1 MKHKRALAL
10 LLAAALCCVLLA
22 GCAAPAG
29 GEDDSGESGGT
40 SGSREGPGED
50 IPFEEG
56 QLYAVAYLGYQEMGS
71 LDYYVE
77 EYLDNDQIPVH
88 YLSPGDFYLVIP
100 RYGEMELS
108 LYQNDFTTSNSTLLY
123 EDPSCRP
130 FVLQC
135 NVSDIFSDATI
146 RLSYQGSTVEFSP
159 FISLKDGF
167 VEVGDA
173 GLDLTRDPSIEA

>member
-1 MKHKRALAL
+1 MKRIL
-10 LLAAALCCVLLA
+10 LCLAALCSCLPLLG
-22 GCAAPAG
+22 GCAEAPSA
-29 GEDDSGESGGT
+29 
-40 SGSREGPGED
+40 GSRSEPGWNN
-50 IPFEEG
+50 IPFADG
-56 QLYAVAYLGYQEMGS
+56 QLYAVAHLGYQEMGS

-100 RYGEMELS
+100 RYGETELS

-123 EDPSCRP
+123 ENPSCRP

-159 FISLKDGF
+159 FISLKDGS
-167 VEVGDA
+167 VEVGEA
-173 GLDLTRDPSIEA
+173 GLDITMEQGRGG

>member
-1 MKHKRALAL
+1 MKRIL
-10 LLAAALCCVLLA
+10 LCLAALYSCLSLLS
-22 GCAAPAG
+22 GCAEAPSAG
-29 GEDDSGESGGT
+29 SHSE
-40 SGSREGPGED
+40 PGWNN
-50 IPFEEG
+50 IPFADG
-56 QLYAVAYLGYQEMGS
+56 QLYAVAHLGYQEMGS

-108 LYQNDFTTSNSTLLY
+108 LYQNDFTTSNSTLIY
-123 EDPSCRP
+123 EDPNCRP